1 MCFVR
6 LLFDGVIGYF
16 LMVFSVL
23 VLVDR
28 YMKKCQLI
36 KKEKKGSIL
45 EIGVAVKVCSVQ
57 LKMPP
62 AKVKVKT

>member
-1 MCFVR
+1 MCFVS

-36 KKEKKGSIL
+36 KKEKKEVYWEL
-45 EIGVAVKVCSVQ
+45 E
-57 LKMPP
+57 
-62 AKVKVKT
+62 